1 MSAQSL
7 CIFATALQMLLV
19 EQTYVRQTQQRVE
32 KLEQVGLSF
41 SPDELSKVGGDI
53 TARCEKKFKNQK

>member
-1 MSAQSL
+1 MSTQAL
-7 CIFATALQMLLV
+7 CNFASALQAFLA
-19 EQTYVRQTQQRVE
+19 EQTYVRQTQERVE

-53 TARCEKKFKNQK
+53 TARCEEQFKNHK